1 MMPDASAFRYF
12 LLTAIVVIGAT
23 GCGRAPA
30 KMVEVAP
37 GVSVTKTTFSAPL
50 NEQPFYGFAEKTAL
64 QREADAK
71 FVAAAEKLTGSRE
84 KAFSETMHRAWKA
97 FFAGDLAVAARRFNE
112 AYLIDPTQSGV
123 YHGLGLIAFE
133 RFHDPVFADELLRI
147 ARTQPNPSPVLNADY
162 GRFLLV
168 NKRPRDAEPVLEQAV
183 RDAPNFPAA
192 WSNLAWARL
201 QNGNNAEVCT
211 AVSQAAALS
220 PPGDVQAD
228 IKMLRSRAGCA

>member
-1 MMPDASAFRYF
+1 MPDASMFRYF
-12 LLTAIVVIGAT
+12 LPIAIVVSVTT

-30 KMVEVAP
+30 KTVEVAP

-50 NEQPFYGFAEKTAL
+50 NEQPFYGFAHKTPL
-64 QREADAK
+64 QREADAT
-71 FVAAAEKLTGSRE
+71 FVAGAEKLTGSRD
-84 KAFSETMHRAWKA
+84 KAYSATIQRAWKA
-97 FFAGDLAVAARRFNE
+97 FFTGDLAEATRRFNE

-162 GRFLLV
+162 GRFLLA
-168 NKRPRDAEPVLEQAV
+168 NNRSRDAEPVLEQAV

-192 WSNLAWARL
+192 WSNLAWARF
-201 QNGNNAEVCT
+201 QNGNSAEACT
-211 AVSQAAALS
+211 AVSKAAALS
-220 PPGDVQAD
+220 PAGNVQAD
-228 IKMLRSRAGCA
+228 IEMLRNKARCA